1 MVSLQEHHQF
11 RAWMG
16 GVTWTWRTHGEQD
29 WASIGMRI
37 HSKSEGVPHFGLNV
51 ISLPCVLGG
60 LLSPSS
66 SKSGWRHKGY
76 HIGVLHQ
83 GNLAHMSNFSYFIFA
98 NIFWKKLSE
107 HQWRVGVAWSR
118 FASECEWGAAA
129 TVWGAR
135 WCCVMCSE
143 WPQSGGCCNFR
154 HNASYWHC

>member
-29 WASIGMRI
+29 WAMSIGMRI
-37 HSKSEGVPHFGLNV
+37 HSKSEGLPHFGLNV

-66 SKSGWRHKGY
+66 KSGWRHQGY
-76 HIGVLHQ
+76 HIGMLHQ

-98 NIFWKKLSE
+98 NIFWKKLSIN
-107 HQWRVGVAWSR
+107 GVLALHGI
-118 FASECEWGAAA
+118 ASECEWGDAVWCAVNGHNLVAAVISDTMPPIDTA
-129 TVWGAR
+129 
-135 WCCVMCSE
+135 
-143 WPQSGGCCNFR
+143 N
-154 HNASYWHC
+154 